1 VSPNYETTQEIQTKR
16 TTIKIG
22 GMHCAGCVN
31 AIQNYVSDIKGIKKC
46 EVNLAAE
53 KAVLEY
59 DQSQVNLSDIENA
72 IKEAGYK
79 VVYEKL
85 TIKIGG
91 LTDSSD
97 AERLEKLI
105 SKLEG
110 VRSSPVNYG
119 NSTAIIEYNPS
130 LLSLADIR
138 QIINKTG
145 YQILSEDLSASAEEI
160 EAKKLKKLFGIGLA
174 FSIPVM
180 IFGYPEYF
188 SFIPFAGT
196 EIAALIIFVCASTVQ
211 FVTGSRFYIG
221 AYRITKMKS
230 ANMDT
235 LVVTGTTAAYLF
247 SVFNTFPTP
256 AWHNIY
262 YDASAIVITFIIL
275 GKYLENKTKG
285 KASSIIKK
293 MLELQPKIARIK
305 RDGKE
310 IEIPI
315 DLIKPG
321 DMMIIRPGEKIPVD
335 SVVVEGHSA
344 VDESMIT
351 GESIPVEK
359 SVGAKVIGGTINK
372 NGYIEFEITAVGDNS
387 LLGQI
392 IRMVEEAQGSKAPI
406 QNLADKVASV
416 FVPVVIVI
424 SIVTFIAWTI
434 SGSSFNTALINFVAV
449 LIIACPCALGL
460 ATPTAIIVGT
470 GKAAQL
476 GILIKDGESLETA
489 HKISTIIFDKTGTL
503 TEGRPVLTRIRTN
516 DISEEELL
524 QYAASLEKKSEHPF
538 GESILAAAQKRNL
551 SLFESELLVNTIGRG
566 ILGKVNGSEVAA
578 GNISFMNEHSIKI
591 DSWVNQAEKEISR
604 GGTIIFVAIDKKI
617 KGLLKLED
625 VIRNESKDAVKKL
638 KDMGLKVVM
647 LTGDNQQNA
656 KYIAENAGIDFF
668 EAEIL
673 PDEKAKAI
681 KKFQKENEIVAMVG
695 DGINDSPALAQSD
708 IGIALGT
715 GTDIAIE
722 SSSIIIIRNDLN
734 ALVSAIQLSKKTIK
748 TIKQNLFWA
757 FFYNVICIPLA
768 ALGLLNPMFAALAM
782 SLSSVSVVS
791 NSLRIKN
798 FKPEN

>member
-1 VSPNYETTQEIQTKR
+1 MQQNTKNIERIIAPIEGMTCASCVARVEKSIRKVEGVKNVS
-16 TTIKIG
+16 
-22 GMHCAGCVN
+22 
-31 AIQNYVSDIKGIKKC
+31 
-46 EVNLAAE
+46 VNLATE
-53 KAVLEY
+53 KAMIEFEAGKI
-59 DQSQVNLSDIENA
+59 DLSKIAKTVED
-72 IKEAGYK
+72 AGYK
-79 VVYEKL
+79 IDFTSESKKAEK
-85 TIKIGG
+85 KDNDV
-91 LTDSSD
+91 TD
-97 AERLEKLI
+97 KL
-105 SKLEG
+105 
-110 VRSSPVNYG
+110 RDTY
-119 NSTAIIEYNPS
+119 
-130 LLSLADIR
+130 
-138 QIINKTG
+138 
-145 YQILSEDLSASAEEI
+145 
-160 EAKKLKKLFGIGLA
+160 KKLKNDFILA
-174 FSIPVM
+174 LLLSIPIVILNM
-180 IFGYPEYF
+180 GAMWISFEDLFSLTLDDVNKILLILTTPVIFISGKRFFKIFFSNLKHFSADMNTLVAVGTGSAYLYSTAVTLFPNFFLSANQTSHVYFDTAAVIITLILMGKWLEAKAKTKTGSTIKKLLNLKPEF
-188 SFIPFAGT
+188 
-196 EIAALIIFVCASTVQ
+196 ALIKKNGVEVKVSIDEIKTGDTV
-211 FVTGSRFYIG
+211 
-221 AYRITKMKS
+221 
-230 ANMDT
+230 
-235 LVVTGTTAAYLF
+235 LV
-247 SVFNTFPTP
+247 
-256 AWHNIY
+256 
-262 YDASAIVITFIIL
+262 
-275 GKYLENKTKG
+275 
-285 KASSIIKK
+285 
-293 MLELQPKIARIK
+293 
-305 RDGKE
+305 
-310 IEIPI
+310 
-315 DLIKPG
+315 KPG
-321 DMMIIRPGEKIPVD
+321 GKIPADGIVLSGN
-335 SVVVEGHSA
+335 SV

-424 SIVTFIAWTI
+424 SIVTFIAWII

-516 DISEEELL
+516 DISEEKLL

-656 KYIAENAGIDFF
+656 KHIAENAGIDFF
-668 EAEIL
+668 EAETL
-673 PDEKAKAI
+673 PNEKAKAV

>member
-1 VSPNYETTQEIQTKR
+1 MQQNTKNIERIIAPVEGMTCASCVARVEKSIRKVEGVRNVS
-16 TTIKIG
+16 
-22 GMHCAGCVN
+22 
-31 AIQNYVSDIKGIKKC
+31 
-46 EVNLAAE
+46 VNLATE
-53 KAVLEY
+53 KAMIEFEAGKI
-59 DQSQVNLSDIENA
+59 DLSKIAKTVED
-72 IKEAGYK
+72 AGYK
-79 VVYEKL
+79 IDFTSESKKAEK
-85 TIKIGG
+85 KDNDV
-91 LTDSSD
+91 TD
-97 AERLEKLI
+97 KL
-105 SKLEG
+105 
-110 VRSSPVNYG
+110 RDTY
-119 NSTAIIEYNPS
+119 
-130 LLSLADIR
+130 
-138 QIINKTG
+138 
-145 YQILSEDLSASAEEI
+145 
-160 EAKKLKKLFGIGLA
+160 KKLKNDFILA
-174 FSIPVM
+174 LLLSIPIVILNM
-180 IFGYPEYF
+180 GAMWISFEELFSLTLDDVNKILLILTTPVIFISGKRFFKIFFSNLKHFSADMNTLVAVGTGSAYLYSTAVTLFPNLFLSANQTSHVYFDTAAVIITLILMGKWLEAKAKTKTGSTIKKLLNLKPEF
-188 SFIPFAGT
+188 
-196 EIAALIIFVCASTVQ
+196 ALIKKNGVEVKVSIDEIKTGDTV
-211 FVTGSRFYIG
+211 
-221 AYRITKMKS
+221 
-230 ANMDT
+230 
-235 LVVTGTTAAYLF
+235 LV
-247 SVFNTFPTP
+247 
-256 AWHNIY
+256 
-262 YDASAIVITFIIL
+262 
-275 GKYLENKTKG
+275 
-285 KASSIIKK
+285 
-293 MLELQPKIARIK
+293 
-305 RDGKE
+305 
-310 IEIPI
+310 
-315 DLIKPG
+315 KPG
-321 DMMIIRPGEKIPVD
+321 GKIPADGIVLSGN
-335 SVVVEGHSA
+335 SV

>member
-1 VSPNYETTQEIQTKR
+1 MQQNTKNIERIIAPIEGMTCASCVARVEKSIRKVEGVKNVS
-16 TTIKIG
+16 
-22 GMHCAGCVN
+22 
-31 AIQNYVSDIKGIKKC
+31 
-46 EVNLAAE
+46 VNLATE
-53 KAVLEY
+53 KAMIEFEAGKI
-59 DQSQVNLSDIENA
+59 DLSKIAKTVED
-72 IKEAGYK
+72 AGYK
-79 VVYEKL
+79 IDFTSESKKAEK
-85 TIKIGG
+85 KDNDV
-91 LTDSSD
+91 TD
-97 AERLEKLI
+97 KL
-105 SKLEG
+105 
-110 VRSSPVNYG
+110 RDTY
-119 NSTAIIEYNPS
+119 
-130 LLSLADIR
+130 
-138 QIINKTG
+138 
-145 YQILSEDLSASAEEI
+145 
-160 EAKKLKKLFGIGLA
+160 KKLKNDFILA
-174 FSIPVM
+174 LLLSIPIVILNM
-180 IFGYPEYF
+180 GAMWISFEDLFSLTLDDVNKILLILTTPVIFISGKRFFKIFFSNLKHFSADMNTLVAVGTGSAYLYSTAVTLFPNLFLSANQTSHVYFDTAAVIITLILMGKWLEAKAKTKTGSTIKKLLNLKPEF
-188 SFIPFAGT
+188 
-196 EIAALIIFVCASTVQ
+196 ALIKKNGVEVKVSIDEIKTGDTV
-211 FVTGSRFYIG
+211 
-221 AYRITKMKS
+221 
-230 ANMDT
+230 
-235 LVVTGTTAAYLF
+235 LV
-247 SVFNTFPTP
+247 
-256 AWHNIY
+256 
-262 YDASAIVITFIIL
+262 
-275 GKYLENKTKG
+275 
-285 KASSIIKK
+285 
-293 MLELQPKIARIK
+293 
-305 RDGKE
+305 
-310 IEIPI
+310 
-315 DLIKPG
+315 KPG
-321 DMMIIRPGEKIPVD
+321 GKIPADGIVLSGN
-335 SVVVEGHSA
+335 SV

>member
-1 VSPNYETTQEIQTKR
+1 MQQNTKNIERIIAPIEGMTCASCVARVEKSIRKVEGVKNVS
-16 TTIKIG
+16 
-22 GMHCAGCVN
+22 
-31 AIQNYVSDIKGIKKC
+31 
-46 EVNLAAE
+46 VNLATE
-53 KAVLEY
+53 KAMIEFEAGKI
-59 DQSQVNLSDIENA
+59 DLSKIAKTVED
-72 IKEAGYK
+72 AGYK
-79 VVYEKL
+79 IDFTSESKKAEK
-85 TIKIGG
+85 KDNDV
-91 LTDSSD
+91 TD
-97 AERLEKLI
+97 KL
-105 SKLEG
+105 
-110 VRSSPVNYG
+110 RDTY
-119 NSTAIIEYNPS
+119 
-130 LLSLADIR
+130 
-138 QIINKTG
+138 
-145 YQILSEDLSASAEEI
+145 
-160 EAKKLKKLFGIGLA
+160 KKLKNDFILA
-174 FSIPVM
+174 LLLSIPIVILNM
-180 IFGYPEYF
+180 GAMWISFEDLFSLTLDDVNKILLILTTPVIFISGKRFFKIFFSNLKHFSADMNTLVAVGTGSAYLYSTAVTLFPNFFLSANQTSHVYFDTAAVIITLILMGKWLEAKAKTKTGSTIKKLLNLKPEF
-188 SFIPFAGT
+188 
-196 EIAALIIFVCASTVQ
+196 ALIKKNGVEVKVSIDEIKTGDTV
-211 FVTGSRFYIG
+211 
-221 AYRITKMKS
+221 
-230 ANMDT
+230 
-235 LVVTGTTAAYLF
+235 LV
-247 SVFNTFPTP
+247 
-256 AWHNIY
+256 
-262 YDASAIVITFIIL
+262 
-275 GKYLENKTKG
+275 
-285 KASSIIKK
+285 
-293 MLELQPKIARIK
+293 
-305 RDGKE
+305 
-310 IEIPI
+310 
-315 DLIKPG
+315 KPG
-321 DMMIIRPGEKIPVD
+321 GKIPADGIVLSGN
-335 SVVVEGHSA
+335 SV

-351 GESIPVEK
+351 GESIPIEK

-372 NGYIEFEITAVGDNS
+372 NGYIEFEITALGDNS

-538 GESILAAAQKRNL
+538 GEIILAAAQKRNL
-551 SLFESELLVNTIGRG
+551 SLFESELLINTIGRG

-798 FKPEN
+798 FKPES

>member
-1 VSPNYETTQEIQTKR
+1 MQQNTKNIERIIAPIEGMTCASCVARVEKSIRKVEGVKNVS
-16 TTIKIG
+16 
-22 GMHCAGCVN
+22 
-31 AIQNYVSDIKGIKKC
+31 
-46 EVNLAAE
+46 VNLATE
-53 KAVLEY
+53 KAMIEFEAGKI
-59 DQSQVNLSDIENA
+59 DLSKIAKTVED
-72 IKEAGYK
+72 AGYK
-79 VVYEKL
+79 IDFTSESKKAEK
-85 TIKIGG
+85 KDNDV
-91 LTDSSD
+91 TD
-97 AERLEKLI
+97 KL
-105 SKLEG
+105 
-110 VRSSPVNYG
+110 RDTY
-119 NSTAIIEYNPS
+119 
-130 LLSLADIR
+130 
-138 QIINKTG
+138 
-145 YQILSEDLSASAEEI
+145 
-160 EAKKLKKLFGIGLA
+160 KKLKNDFILA
-174 FSIPVM
+174 LLLSIPIVILNM
-180 IFGYPEYF
+180 GAMWISFEDLFSLTLDDVNKILLILTTPVIFISGKRFFKIFFSNLKHFSADMNTLVAVGTGSAYLYSTAVTLFPNLFLSANQTSHVYFDTAAVIITLILMGKWLEAKAKTKTGSTIKKLLNLKPEF
-188 SFIPFAGT
+188 
-196 EIAALIIFVCASTVQ
+196 ALIKKNGVEVKVSIDEIKTGDTV
-211 FVTGSRFYIG
+211 
-221 AYRITKMKS
+221 
-230 ANMDT
+230 
-235 LVVTGTTAAYLF
+235 LV
-247 SVFNTFPTP
+247 
-256 AWHNIY
+256 
-262 YDASAIVITFIIL
+262 
-275 GKYLENKTKG
+275 
-285 KASSIIKK
+285 
-293 MLELQPKIARIK
+293 
-305 RDGKE
+305 
-310 IEIPI
+310 
-315 DLIKPG
+315 KPG
-321 DMMIIRPGEKIPVD
+321 GKIPADGIVLSGN
-335 SVVVEGHSA
+335 SV

-359 SVGAKVIGGTINK
+359 SVGAKVFGGTINK

>member
-1 VSPNYETTQEIQTKR
+1 MQQNTKNIERIIAPIEGMTCASCVARVEKSIRKVEGVKNVS
-16 TTIKIG
+16 
-22 GMHCAGCVN
+22 
-31 AIQNYVSDIKGIKKC
+31 
-46 EVNLAAE
+46 VNLATE
-53 KAVLEY
+53 KAMIEFEAGKI
-59 DQSQVNLSDIENA
+59 DLSKIAKTVED
-72 IKEAGYK
+72 AGYK
-79 VVYEKL
+79 IDFTSESKKAEK
-85 TIKIGG
+85 KDNDV
-91 LTDSSD
+91 TD
-97 AERLEKLI
+97 KL
-105 SKLEG
+105 
-110 VRSSPVNYG
+110 RDTY
-119 NSTAIIEYNPS
+119 
-130 LLSLADIR
+130 
-138 QIINKTG
+138 
-145 YQILSEDLSASAEEI
+145 
-160 EAKKLKKLFGIGLA
+160 KKLKNDFILA
-174 FSIPVM
+174 LLLSIPIVILNM
-180 IFGYPEYF
+180 GAMWISFEDLFSLTLDDVNKILLILTTPVIFISGKRFFKIFFSNLKHFSADMNTLVAVGTGSAYLYSTAVTLFPNFFLSANQTSHVYFDTAAVIITLILMGKWLEAKAKTKTGSTIKKLLNLKPEF
-188 SFIPFAGT
+188 
-196 EIAALIIFVCASTVQ
+196 ALIKKNGVEVKVSIDEIKTGDTV
-211 FVTGSRFYIG
+211 
-221 AYRITKMKS
+221 
-230 ANMDT
+230 
-235 LVVTGTTAAYLF
+235 LV
-247 SVFNTFPTP
+247 
-256 AWHNIY
+256 
-262 YDASAIVITFIIL
+262 
-275 GKYLENKTKG
+275 
-285 KASSIIKK
+285 
-293 MLELQPKIARIK
+293 
-305 RDGKE
+305 
-310 IEIPI
+310 
-315 DLIKPG
+315 KPG
-321 DMMIIRPGEKIPVD
+321 GKIPADGIVLSGN
-335 SVVVEGHSA
+335 SV

-351 GESIPVEK
+351 GESIPIEK

-372 NGYIEFEITAVGDNS
+372 NGYIEFEITALGDNS

-538 GESILAAAQKRNL
+538 GEIILAAAQKRNL

-798 FKPEN
+798 FKPES

>member
-1 VSPNYETTQEIQTKR
+1 MQQNTKNIERIIAPVEGMTCASCVARVEKSIRKVEGVRNVS
-16 TTIKIG
+16 
-22 GMHCAGCVN
+22 
-31 AIQNYVSDIKGIKKC
+31 
-46 EVNLAAE
+46 VNLATE
-53 KAVLEY
+53 KAMIEFETGKI
-59 DQSQVNLSDIENA
+59 DLSKIAKTVED
-72 IKEAGYK
+72 AGYK
-79 VVYEKL
+79 IDFTSDSKKAEK
-85 TIKIGG
+85 KDNDV
-91 LTDSSD
+91 TD
-97 AERLEKLI
+97 KLR
-105 SKLEG
+105 ET
-110 VRSSPVNYG
+110 N
-119 NSTAIIEYNPS
+119 
-130 LLSLADIR
+130 
-138 QIINKTG
+138 
-145 YQILSEDLSASAEEI
+145 
-160 EAKKLKKLFGIGLA
+160 KKLKNDFILA
-174 FSIPVM
+174 LLFSIPIVILNM
-180 IFGYPEYF
+180 GAMWISFEDLFSLTLDDVNKILLILTTPVIFISGKRFFKIFFSNLKHFSADMNTLVAVGTGSAYLYSTAVTLFPNLFLSANQTSHVYFDTAAVIITLILMGKWLEAKAKTKTGSTIKKLLNLKPEF
-188 SFIPFAGT
+188 
-196 EIAALIIFVCASTVQ
+196 ALIKKNGVEVKVSIDEIKTGDTV
-211 FVTGSRFYIG
+211 
-221 AYRITKMKS
+221 
-230 ANMDT
+230 
-235 LVVTGTTAAYLF
+235 LV
-247 SVFNTFPTP
+247 
-256 AWHNIY
+256 
-262 YDASAIVITFIIL
+262 
-275 GKYLENKTKG
+275 
-285 KASSIIKK
+285 
-293 MLELQPKIARIK
+293 
-305 RDGKE
+305 
-310 IEIPI
+310 
-315 DLIKPG
+315 KPG
-321 DMMIIRPGEKIPVD
+321 GKIPADGIVLSGN
-335 SVVVEGHSA
+335 SV

>member
-1 VSPNYETTQEIQTKR
+1 MQQNTKNIERIIAPVEGMTCASCVARVEKSIRKVEGVKNVS
-16 TTIKIG
+16 
-22 GMHCAGCVN
+22 
-31 AIQNYVSDIKGIKKC
+31 
-46 EVNLAAE
+46 VNLATE
-53 KAVLEY
+53 KAMIEFEAGKI
-59 DQSQVNLSDIENA
+59 DLSKIAKTVED
-72 IKEAGYK
+72 AGYK
-79 VVYEKL
+79 IDFTSESKKAEK
-85 TIKIGG
+85 KDNDV
-91 LTDSSD
+91 TD
-97 AERLEKLI
+97 KL
-105 SKLEG
+105 
-110 VRSSPVNYG
+110 RDTY
-119 NSTAIIEYNPS
+119 
-130 LLSLADIR
+130 
-138 QIINKTG
+138 
-145 YQILSEDLSASAEEI
+145 
-160 EAKKLKKLFGIGLA
+160 KKLKNDFILA
-174 FSIPVM
+174 LLLSIPIVILNM
-180 IFGYPEYF
+180 GAMWISFEDLFSLTLDDVNKILLILTTPVIFISGKRFFKIFFSNLKHFSADMNTLVAVGTGSAYLYSTAVTLFPNLFLSANQTSHVYFDTAAVIITLILMGKWLEAKAKTKTGSTIKKLLNLKPEF
-188 SFIPFAGT
+188 
-196 EIAALIIFVCASTVQ
+196 ALIKKNGVEVKVSIDEIKTGDTV
-211 FVTGSRFYIG
+211 
-221 AYRITKMKS
+221 
-230 ANMDT
+230 
-235 LVVTGTTAAYLF
+235 LV
-247 SVFNTFPTP
+247 
-256 AWHNIY
+256 
-262 YDASAIVITFIIL
+262 
-275 GKYLENKTKG
+275 
-285 KASSIIKK
+285 
-293 MLELQPKIARIK
+293 
-305 RDGKE
+305 
-310 IEIPI
+310 
-315 DLIKPG
+315 KPG
-321 DMMIIRPGEKIPVD
+321 GKIPADGIVLSGN
-335 SVVVEGHSA
+335 SV

>member
-1 VSPNYETTQEIQTKR
+1 MQQNTKNIERIIAPIEGMTCASCIARVEKSIRKVEGVKNVS
-16 TTIKIG
+16 
-22 GMHCAGCVN
+22 
-31 AIQNYVSDIKGIKKC
+31 
-46 EVNLAAE
+46 VNLATE
-53 KAVLEY
+53 KAMIEFEAGKI
-59 DQSQVNLSDIENA
+59 DLSKIAKTVED
-72 IKEAGYK
+72 AGYK
-79 VVYEKL
+79 IDFTSESKKAEK
-85 TIKIGG
+85 KDNDV
-91 LTDSSD
+91 TD
-97 AERLEKLI
+97 KL
-105 SKLEG
+105 
-110 VRSSPVNYG
+110 RDTY
-119 NSTAIIEYNPS
+119 
-130 LLSLADIR
+130 
-138 QIINKTG
+138 
-145 YQILSEDLSASAEEI
+145 
-160 EAKKLKKLFGIGLA
+160 KKLKNDFILA
-174 FSIPVM
+174 LLLSIPIVILNM
-180 IFGYPEYF
+180 GAMWISFEDLFSLTLDDVNKILLILTTPVIFISGKRFFKIFFSNLKHFSADMNTLVAVGTGSAYLYSSAVTLFPNFVLSAHQTSHVYFDTAAVIITLILMGKWLEAKAKTKTGSTIKKLLNLKPEF
-188 SFIPFAGT
+188 
-196 EIAALIIFVCASTVQ
+196 ALIKKNGVEVKVSIDEIKTGDTV
-211 FVTGSRFYIG
+211 
-221 AYRITKMKS
+221 
-230 ANMDT
+230 
-235 LVVTGTTAAYLF
+235 LV
-247 SVFNTFPTP
+247 
-256 AWHNIY
+256 
-262 YDASAIVITFIIL
+262 
-275 GKYLENKTKG
+275 
-285 KASSIIKK
+285 
-293 MLELQPKIARIK
+293 
-305 RDGKE
+305 
-310 IEIPI
+310 
-315 DLIKPG
+315 KPG
-321 DMMIIRPGEKIPVD
+321 GKIPADGIVLSGN
-335 SVVVEGHSA
+335 SV

>member
-1 VSPNYETTQEIQTKR
+1 MQQNTKNIERIIAPIEGMTCASCVARVEKSILKVDGVKNVS
-16 TTIKIG
+16 
-22 GMHCAGCVN
+22 
-31 AIQNYVSDIKGIKKC
+31 
-46 EVNLAAE
+46 VNLATE
-53 KAVLEY
+53 KAMIEFEAGKI
-59 DQSQVNLSDIENA
+59 DLSKIAKTVED
-72 IKEAGYK
+72 AGYK
-79 VVYEKL
+79 IDFTSESKKAEK
-85 TIKIGG
+85 KDNDV
-91 LTDSSD
+91 TD
-97 AERLEKLI
+97 KL
-105 SKLEG
+105 
-110 VRSSPVNYG
+110 RDTY
-119 NSTAIIEYNPS
+119 
-130 LLSLADIR
+130 
-138 QIINKTG
+138 
-145 YQILSEDLSASAEEI
+145 
-160 EAKKLKKLFGIGLA
+160 KKLKNDFILA
-174 FSIPVM
+174 LLLSIPIVILNM
-180 IFGYPEYF
+180 GAMWISFEDLFSLTLDDVNKILLILTTPVIFISGKRFFKIFFSNLKHFSADMNTLVAVGTGSAYLYSTAVTLFPNFFLSANQTSHVYFDTAAVIITLILMGKWLEAKAKTKTGSTIKKLLNLKPEF
-188 SFIPFAGT
+188 
-196 EIAALIIFVCASTVQ
+196 ALIKKNGVEVKVSIDEIKTGDTV
-211 FVTGSRFYIG
+211 
-221 AYRITKMKS
+221 
-230 ANMDT
+230 
-235 LVVTGTTAAYLF
+235 LV
-247 SVFNTFPTP
+247 
-256 AWHNIY
+256 
-262 YDASAIVITFIIL
+262 
-275 GKYLENKTKG
+275 
-285 KASSIIKK
+285 
-293 MLELQPKIARIK
+293 
-305 RDGKE
+305 
-310 IEIPI
+310 
-315 DLIKPG
+315 KPG
-321 DMMIIRPGEKIPVD
+321 GKIPADGIVLSGN
-335 SVVVEGHSA
+335 SV

>member
-1 VSPNYETTQEIQTKR
+1 MQQNTKNIERIIAPIEGMTCASCVARVEKSIRKVEGVKNVS
-16 TTIKIG
+16 
-22 GMHCAGCVN
+22 
-31 AIQNYVSDIKGIKKC
+31 
-46 EVNLAAE
+46 VNLATE
-53 KAVLEY
+53 KAMIEFEAGKI
-59 DQSQVNLSDIENA
+59 DLSKIAKTVED
-72 IKEAGYK
+72 AGYK
-79 VVYEKL
+79 IDFTSESKKAEK
-85 TIKIGG
+85 KDNDV
-91 LTDSSD
+91 TD
-97 AERLEKLI
+97 KL
-105 SKLEG
+105 
-110 VRSSPVNYG
+110 RDTY
-119 NSTAIIEYNPS
+119 
-130 LLSLADIR
+130 
-138 QIINKTG
+138 
-145 YQILSEDLSASAEEI
+145 
-160 EAKKLKKLFGIGLA
+160 KKLKNDFILA
-174 FSIPVM
+174 LVLSIPILILNMGAMWIDFENLFSLTIDDFNKILLILTTPV
-180 IFGYPEYF
+180 IFISGKRFFKIFFSNLTHFSADMNTLVAVGTGSAFLYSASVTLFPNYFLSSNQTSHVYFDTAAVIITLILMGKWLEAKAKTKTGSTIKKLLNLKPEF
-188 SFIPFAGT
+188 
-196 EIAALIIFVCASTVQ
+196 ALIKKNGVEVKVSIDEIKTGDTV
-211 FVTGSRFYIG
+211 
-221 AYRITKMKS
+221 
-230 ANMDT
+230 
-235 LVVTGTTAAYLF
+235 LV
-247 SVFNTFPTP
+247 
-256 AWHNIY
+256 
-262 YDASAIVITFIIL
+262 
-275 GKYLENKTKG
+275 
-285 KASSIIKK
+285 
-293 MLELQPKIARIK
+293 
-305 RDGKE
+305 
-310 IEIPI
+310 
-315 DLIKPG
+315 KPG
-321 DMMIIRPGEKIPVD
+321 GKIPADGIVLSGN
-335 SVVVEGHSA
+335 SV

-424 SIVTFIAWTI
+424 SIFTFIAWTI
-434 SGSSFNTALINFVAV
+434 SGSSFNTALINLVAV
-449 LIIACPCALGL
+449 LISACPCAIGL

-695 DGINDSPALAQSD
+695 DGINDSPALTQSD